1 MNQTLFYDSPPFI
14 KLIIA
19 LFISLVTFLVFMIIA
34 ILVALPVFH
43 LNIIELQEIFSDFE
57 NVRNVAVLKY
67 FQIIQTLGL
76 FVVPPFII
84 VFIFYREVG
93 ESLQLR
99 NLPELQVS
107 VKVFLIMI
115 IGLPVIN
122 LLAMWNARIDLPQWL
137 NTVEEWMKVTEE
149 SAKKLTELFLDAGNT
164 GEFLVN
170 FLMIAILPA
179 IGEELLFRGILQ
191 RYLIEW
197 LKNKHIGVLI
207 TSILFSAL
215 HLQFFGFFPRLLLGI
230 FFGYL
235 LLWSRNLWLPILAH
249 FINNGV
255 AVIFYFIF
263 GAEIVEKEINS
274 IGTESGNLFI
284 AFCSLVLVTLLVIS
298 VYREEGNRG
307 SRGSRGNKGNIGTF
321 EQTCL

>member
-1 MNQTLFYDSPPFI
+1 MNQTLFHDSHPFI

-19 LFISLVTFLVFMIIA
+19 LFVSLVIFLVFMIIA
-34 ILVALPVFH
+34 IIVALPVFH
-43 LNIIELQEIFSDFE
+43 LNIFELQEVFSDFE
-57 NVRNVAVLKY
+57 NVSNVGVLKY

-76 FVVPPFII
+76 FVVPPFVI
-84 VFIFYREVG
+84 VFLFYREIG
-93 ESLQLR
+93 ESLQLK

-122 LLAMWNARIDLPQWL
+122 LLAMWNAQINLPQWL
-137 NTVEEWMKVTEE
+137 DSVEEWMKVTEK
-149 SAKKLTELFLDAGNT
+149 SAEKLTEMFLSADNA
-164 GEFLVN
+164 GEFLIN

-197 LKNKHIGVLI
+197 SKNKHIGVLI

-215 HLQFFGFFPRLLLGI
+215 HLQFFGFFPRLLLGM

-274 IGTESGNLFI
+274 IGTESGNLF
-284 AFCSLVLVTLLVIS
+284 FTLGSLVLVTILVVS
-298 VYREEGNRG
+298 VCKEERKSGIMER
-307 SRGSRGNKGNIGTF
+307 K
-321 EQTCL
+321 E

>member
-1 MNQTLFYDSPPFI
+1 
-14 KLIIA
+14 
-19 LFISLVTFLVFMIIA
+19 
-34 ILVALPVFH
+34 
-43 LNIIELQEIFSDFE
+43 
-57 NVRNVAVLKY
+57 
-67 FQIIQTLGL
+67 
-76 FVVPPFII
+76 
-84 VFIFYREVG
+84 
-93 ESLQLR
+93 
-99 NLPELQVS
+99 
-107 VKVFLIMI
+107 
-115 IGLPVIN
+115 
-122 LLAMWNARIDLPQWL
+122 
-137 NTVEEWMKVTEE
+137 MKVTEE
-149 SAKKLTELFLDAGNT
+149 SAKKLTELFLDADNE
-164 GEFLVN
+164 GEFLIN

-207 TSILFSAL
+207 ASILFSAL

-235 LLWSRNLWLPILAH
+235 LLWSRNLWLPIFAH

-284 AFCSLVLVTLLVIS
+284 ALGSLVLVTLLVIS
-298 VYREEGNRG
+298 VYREEVKSELKLKVN
-307 SRGSRGNKGNIGTF
+307 
-321 EQTCL
+321 

>member
-1 MNQTLFYDSPPFI
+1 MTQTLFHDSHPFV
-14 KLIIA
+14 KLFIA
-19 LFISLVTFLVFMIIA
+19 LFVSLVIFLVFMIIA
-34 ILVALPVFH
+34 IIVALPVFH
-43 LNIIELQEIFSDFE
+43 LNIFELQDIFSDFE
-57 NVRNVAVLKY
+57 NVSNVRVLKY

-76 FVVPPFII
+76 FVVRPFVI
-84 VFIFYREVG
+84 VFLFYREVG
-93 ESLQLR
+93 ESLQLK

-115 IGLPVIN
+115 IGMPAIN
-122 LLAMWNARIDLPQWL
+122 LLAMWNAGIDLPQWL
-137 NTVEEWMKVTEE
+137 NSVEQWMKVTEE
-149 SAKKLTELFLDAGNT
+149 SAEKLTEMFLSADNA
-164 GEFLVN
+164 GEFLIN

-179 IGEELLFRGILQ
+179 IGEELLFRGLIQ

-197 LKNKHIGVLI
+197 LKNKHISVLI

-215 HLQFFGFFPRLLLGI
+215 HLQFFGFFPRLLLGV

-255 AVIFYFIF
+255 AVIFYFVF
-263 GAEIVEKEINS
+263 GAEIVENEIDS
-274 IGTESGNLFI
+274 IGTESGTLFLAI
-284 AFCSLVLVTLLVIS
+284 GSLVLVTLLVVS
-298 VYREEGNRG
+298 VYKEEGNKG
-307 SRGSRGNKGNIGTF
+307 GRGNRGIKGNIGTF

>member
-1 MNQTLFYDSPPFI
+1 MNQTLFHDSHPFV

-19 LFISLVTFLVFMIIA
+19 LFVSLVIFLVFMIIA
-34 ILVALPVFH
+34 IIVALPVFH
-43 LNIIELQEIFSDFE
+43 LNIFELQEVFSDFE
-57 NVRNVAVLKY
+57 NVSNVGILKY

-76 FVVPPFII
+76 FVVPPFVI
-84 VFIFYREVG
+84 VFLFYREVG
-93 ESLQLR
+93 ESLQLK

-107 VKVFLIMI
+107 VKVFLVMI

-122 LLAMWNARIDLPQWL
+122 LLAMWNAQINLPQWL
-137 NTVEEWMKVTEE
+137 GSVEEWMKVTEE
-149 SAKKLTELFLDAGNT
+149 SAEKLTEMFLSADNA
-164 GEFLVN
+164 GEFLIN

-215 HLQFFGFFPRLLLGI
+215 HLQFFGFFPRLLLGM

-284 AFCSLVLVTLLVIS
+284 ALGSLVLVTFLVIS
-298 VYREEGNRG
+298 VYREEGNKG
-307 SRGSRGNKGNIGTF
+307 IKGIRGNNVIV
-321 EQTCL
+321 E

>member
-1 MNQTLFYDSPPFI
+1 MNQTLFHDSHPFV

-19 LFISLVTFLVFMIIA
+19 LFVSLVIFLVFMIIA
-34 ILVALPVFH
+34 IIVALPVFH
-43 LNIIELQEIFSDFE
+43 LNIFELQEVFSDFE
-57 NVRNVAVLKY
+57 NVSNVGVLKY

-76 FVVPPFII
+76 FVVPPFVI
-84 VFIFYREVG
+84 VFLFYREVG
-93 ESLQLR
+93 ESLQLK

-122 LLAMWNARIDLPQWL
+122 LLAMWNAQINLPQWL
-137 NTVEEWMKVTEE
+137 DSVEEWMKVTEK
-149 SAKKLTELFLDAGNT
+149 SAEKLTEMFLSADNA
-164 GEFLVN
+164 GEFLIN

-215 HLQFFGFFPRLLLGI
+215 HLQFFGFFPRLLLGM

-255 AVIFYFIF
+255 AVIFYYIF
-263 GAEIVEKEINS
+263 GAEIVEKEIDS

-284 AFCSLVLVTLLVIS
+284 ALGALVLVTLLLIS
-298 VYREEGNRG
+298 VYKEEWNKGIKG
-307 SRGSRGNKGNIGTF
+307 SRGIKGDS
-321 EQTCL
+321 